1 MVTRGKMVT
10 KWQNRPE
17 FQAQRPIFRS
27 IKRALLLNN
36 QPFLLN
42 KRALLLNNQPFLLNK
57 RALLLNNQP
66 LLLNKRALLLNN
78 QPLFGEHQ
86 PVTLL
91 SPLSP
96 YKNRVQPFV
105 HRHSDTLT
113 PYTQK
118 I

>member
-10 KWQNRPE
+10 KWQNRPK

-27 IKRALLLNN
+27 IKRTLPRNN
-36 QPFLLN
+36 LPFLLN
-42 KRALLLNNQPFLLNK
+42 KRALLLNNQPF
-57 RALLLNNQP
+57 
-66 LLLNKRALLLNN
+66 LLNKRALLLNN

-96 YKNRVQPFV
+96 YKNRVQAFV

-113 PYTQK
+113 P
-118 I
+118 